1 MNRKIATLVVALLV
15 FAMLG
20 VIAWNEYSAGRL
32 GFKGPGGTREGG
44 LGFGITVSTSPGV
57 SSLATHTPVHLGTR
71 TVLYPGSPS
80 PTPSDTHA
88 LTLSGTPTPART
100 PTPTQTSSPA
110 AETSTLLQVAAPFG
124 VNLRDVP
131 AGEVIQGLPEGT
143 LVQAYPEKEIR
154 AGGYS
159 WRRVATLDGVEGWLA
174 VDHLIPLSGTL
185 TATP

>member
-57 SSLATHTPVHLGTR
+57 SSLATRTHVHQSTR
-71 TVLYPGSPS
+71 TTSYPGSPS
-80 PTPSDTHA
+80 QSPPGTHA
-88 LTLSGTPTPART
+88 LTLTSTPTPAST
-100 PTPTQTSSPA
+100 PTPIQTSSPT
-110 AETSTLLQVAAPFG
+110 AETPTLLQVAAQFG
-124 VNLRDVP
+124 VNLRDTP
-131 AGEVIQGLPEGT
+131 AGDVIQGLPEGT

-154 AGGYS
+154 AAGFS
-159 WRRVATLDGVEGWLA
+159 WRRVVTLDGVEGWLA
-174 VDHLIPLSGTL
+174 VDHLIPFSGTL
-185 TATP
+185 TMTP